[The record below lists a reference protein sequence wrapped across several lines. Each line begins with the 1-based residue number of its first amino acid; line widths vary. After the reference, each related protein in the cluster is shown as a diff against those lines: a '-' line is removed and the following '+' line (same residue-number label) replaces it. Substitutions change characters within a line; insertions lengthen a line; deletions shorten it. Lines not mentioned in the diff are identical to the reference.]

1 MKSYQ
6 EKLKDY
12 CADLLT
18 VAVQDIEPGAYGYV
32 DSFTESSTSL
42 RVVLNSGKEIILLSY
57 DKSEHQIV
65 DESSDNPEEWTKSL
79 NGRIDTH
86 VCAHMVDD
94 SRFSKVMSS
103 SPYLKFALWNLF
115 QVDSLNHL
123 ISDLEMEVVGESV
136 NGNFSKINYL
146 SSDMLSV
153 LVDKQSM
160 SYIGVIS
167 IGNYTYSYKIAHV

>member
-1 MKSYQ
+1 
-6 EKLKDY
+6 
-12 CADLLT
+12 
-18 VAVQDIEPGAYGYV
+18 
-32 DSFTESSTSL
+32 
-42 RVVLNSGKEIILLSY
+42 
-57 DKSEHQIV
+57 
-65 DESSDNPEEWTKSL
+65 
-79 NGRIDTH
+79 
-86 VCAHMVDD
+86 MVDD

-123 ISDLEMEVVGESV
+123 ISDLEMEVVGESI